1 VPPLQKPVDLGI
13 FKGLELLEN
22 GLAEQIMALD
32 RKNMQSTLD
41 EAGIE
46 FPEEKRRKG
55 FESDSN
61 FIIAFEGLKIV
72 GYLDYLRSWNN
83 PDYIYI
89 GSVQVE
95 KSYRGTGLLLIL
107 LDHFSTLVAAQD
119 FTGFETNVQK
129 TNVAAAKLYQ
139 KIGFKLE
146 DNPRNA
152 ASWTARA
159 GKNFLSTH
167 LSFHSSRSGESARAS
182 ESFQRRCPYTHLK
195 LRIHP
200 DNRENNDPQTTK

>member
-1 VPPLQKPVDLGI
+1 MVLTVSNRRFDLSENGKLLPAVEIKI
-13 FKGLELLEN
+13 FKGQQLLEN

-32 RKNMQSTLD
+32 RKNMQSTLAA
-41 EAGIE
+41 AGID
-46 FPEEKRRKG
+46 FPEDKRRKG

-95 KSYRGTGLLLIL
+95 KRHRGTGLLLIL
-107 LDHFSTLVAAQD
+107 LDRFRTSVAAQD

-129 TNVAAAKLYQ
+129 TNSAAAKLYQ
-139 KIGFKLE
+139 KIGFALE

-159 GKNFLSTH
+159 GKELLTDSPIVA
-167 LSFHSSRSGESARAS
+167 LIEKWQKR
-182 ESFQRRCPYTHLK
+182 QK
-195 LRIHP
+195 
-200 DNRENNDPQTTK
+200 K

>member
-1 VPPLQKPVDLGI
+1 MPPLQKPVDLRI
-13 FKGLELLEN
+13 FKGQELLEN

-107 LDHFSTLVAAQD
+107 LDHFSTLMAAQD

-159 GKNFLSTH
+159 GKELLIDSPVVS
-167 LSFHSSRSGESARAS
+167 LIKKWRKRQS
-182 ESFQRRCPYTHLK
+182 K
-195 LRIHP
+195 
-200 DNRENNDPQTTK
+200 